1 MLSIPYG
8 VFVLQNFAALG
19 HTASFRSVPVRY
31 ASDRFAP
38 PRHASFKLTIRQRI
52 DMRCLE
58 IICSGD
64 KQQARTMVIRAL
76 REIANEI
83 EEEGRKPRVRWD
95 PKLKILLLNTD

>member
-1 MLSIPYG
+1 MCI
-8 VFVLQNFAALG
+8 
-19 HTASFRSVPVRY
+19 R
-31 ASDRFAP
+31 DRFAP

-64 KQQARTMVIRAL
+64 KQQAQTMVIRAL

-83 EEEGRKPRVRWD
+83 EEEGRKPRVSWD